1 MAATVIAGNDFGLL
15 DSSLA
20 ILKRGDQTNQNK
32 VGGQQDLY
40 INASNGNL
48 ILQQE
53 DVYLPSLGEDF
64 KLVRTYNSQA
74 KLHGESNWSL
84 STGVNLSFR
93 GPLIIVEKGD
103 GSEFDYRFD
112 SELDLWVTTD
122 GSGAYETVE
131 KVHNSYWPFKAD
143 PELDPSIGSDHFG
156 YVLTRADQSKMYF
169 DARGKLMASVDTNS
183 VRMDYKY
190 DRHSKLVQISDD
202 QGHEINFCYDHWGRL
217 TSLHDEQENNLVE
230 YEYSFGRDRLTSV
243 TDRNGLVTKYSYDN
257 HGLLTSIELPNKQ
270 MVDGKLEHYESRK
283 LEFSYSFESIPSTH
297 RGWGPT
303 LSSIKDAEGGLTTFE
318 YFDDS
323 YCWYLDNGG
332 STRVV
337 DGLGN
342 ARAYSNAAEH
352 VEWRQDNG
360 FYAYYN
366 RNDQYSAYQSG
377 LIREQHA
384 ITYTYA
390 ENGYLL
396 EARDQQGYRTQ
407 YEYNENGDLT
417 RASDSNAW
425 ALTHSDSEYY
435 REMRQTLGIVDL
447 SGKGKLVRQL
457 SDADK
462 AVLIEK
468 HSSNYEYDDQG
479 NLVRFLDNNDSE
491 TVFTYDE
498 FNNLLSSTSPEANR
512 LTTENSEEAQA
523 KREELGFFAD
533 VSGLTAADIA
543 AITELFTSRFVYD
556 EKQNLI
562 KRTDNGGDITSFE
575 YDEYGNL
582 SKQIVYLDSADLED
596 LSKQQITQYFYD
608 MFGNNIETVDAE
620 GNHTSKAYD
629 HFGNITRSVDGNGG
643 VSTFIYDNDNR
654 LTAMTDP
661 EGNTTAYGYDA
672 AGNMISTTDANGQTV
687 ISIYDKNNR
696 LITVIDPSKD
706 DANKDRFT
714 RFNYDVIGNQ
724 TSVTNAEGF
733 KTTYHYDARRQLVE
747 VHTPDFIDANGYANN
762 YATRYTYDGLGN
774 VLSNEDNNGNLTSY
788 LYDQDSLLVEQTQP
802 NGHITQF
809 IYDENNNQVKIIA
822 GLQLPEAR
830 RQILK
835 FVHDEE
841 NQLVEQTD
849 ALGNTT
855 KFALNAVGNQIEVVD
870 ANGNSTAYQYDA
882 NNRMVKQILPEVTD
896 PKTGEAVRYT
906 QELSYDA
913 NGNVVSTKNQNN
925 EATNY
930 FFDKNNRQVLIEDA
944 NSVFTRFSYDAKGQR
959 TQVEIGVDMVRD
971 LDGNLVN
978 VESQLSE
985 QSEYQVASRDGA
997 QVVKYVYDEFGQI
1010 ISETDGLGNALATN
1024 NIELYQQ
1031 LRAEL
1036 GFEALAENLTK
1047 ADKKSLEDLYSK
1059 EFEYDRVGNLTKQ
1072 IDQHNNETVFE
1083 YDALNRAIKT
1093 INTLGEATQFSF
1105 DGNGNQVK
1113 TVDALGRITE
1123 IKYDAYNRVIESI
1136 QAKGASS
1143 EVSTKLTYDAFGNLL
1158 TQVDA
1163 AGSIEQRTV
1172 SFEYDLNNRQ
1182 TKATNAE
1189 GHAVSYEYD
1198 ALGNRLMITDAKGQS
1213 SNYVYDA
1220 LNRNIKVIDAMS
1232 FETHFEYDGVGN
1244 RLAIMDKNGNRVKY
1258 QYDPENQLISTV
1270 QEMDSGQDRITE
1282 FSYDARG
1289 NQVQMKTAS
1298 GTANEEITL
1307 FNYDAQNN
1315 LRSVEDAEGGIIS
1328 QNYDRL
1334 YNQTSSTDAN
1344 GNTTATAFDALNRAV
1359 MVTDA
1364 LGEKTHISYDAVGN
1378 QLSITDANNHTTQYV
1393 YDELNRRITSIDAHG
1408 VETQY
1413 VYDKVNNQTQISYA
1427 NGTAEQVSE
1436 SFEYYD
1442 DGQLKAR
1449 IDGTGARTEYV
1460 YDKNNNT
1467 TLMTDPEGHT
1477 TQYTLDENNRVTSI
1491 TDAEGGV
1498 TSYEYDANGN
1508 RIQVTD
1514 PEGHKVSSFYNAVNE
1529 TVLKVD
1535 AEGYATSYQYD
1546 ENGNQVSST
1555 QHMVVG
1561 EVPTV
1566 NALKSLPSLVTS
1578 NLDQT
1583 TLYQYDALNRLVVM
1597 TDAEGFTTE
1606 YQYDAVGNRSSVV
1619 QQLNKETG
1627 EFSQT
1632 FNFYDATNRL
1642 TQTVSGEGLLTTFEY
1657 DAVGNRSS
1665 VNVYETAIEVI
1676 NGQQPTAVEG
1686 DRVRT
1691 TQYSYDESNRVK
1703 EEISAEGYK
1712 TEYRYSKRGN
1722 RTQVIEAV
1730 GLPEQRITENE
1741 YDAANRII
1749 KTTQA
1754 LGSAA
1759 EVSAVFEYY
1768 ADGQIQTRTDASGT
1782 AEQVTTHYIYDK
1794 NNRLVEQSKPNGLG
1808 ASQVERFTYDAAG
1821 NRTQWVSAAGTVD
1834 ERSYVYA
1841 YDKNNQLVSE
1851 TMPFNGSAVITNE
1864 YAFDGAGNRT
1874 NAYLAVG
1881 TAETREQSW
1890 IFDRNNRVISG
1901 FNSAGVETAY
1911 VYDGAGNQV
1920 EIHENTNLAKDEAA
1934 RITQQEFDLDNR
1946 LSKETSAQGNVTEY
1960 QYDALGNQILM
1971 SQLVNA
1977 DTGTY
1982 ANTHMYFDDQGRQT
1996 HVLSPEGNLVQFE
2009 YDAHGN
2015 LIKEIKYLESATVP
2029 AGHNVPQAAGET
2041 QISTFAYNELNQ
2053 LVSQTNANG
2062 RIDNYEYDHRGNR
2075 ITETLGIN
2083 LSLASGPRVTHY
2095 QYNDANYLLSK
2106 TELLESNKTRITQFN
2121 VDSFGQVTQRID
2133 AAQTDNSRTTQFTF
2147 DAQGNVLTEAR
2158 IVLDQNGEQALL
2170 SSAYSYNAFGD
2181 LTNKVIAQ
2189 GQADERQLSYE
2200 YDNGGRLVLEINAE
2214 QEKTHYQYDA
2224 LGNQTV
2230 ITQAY
2235 GTADARTLQNRF
2247 NLDNIITATIDATG
2261 VETRYEYDGVNNQV
2275 AMIEAFGTSDE
2286 RRTESQFNLD
2296 NQLARVTDAMGYTT
2310 QFEYDAL
2317 GNQTQIIQ
2325 LLNVASE
2332 GQAAQYAETHQYF
2345 DLAGRLTHSINPEGY
2360 LSVSSYDEF
2369 DQLIESKQYLD
2380 PVLVSE
2386 DAPVVAGDAKVKA
2399 TQYQY
2404 DISGNLVSETDALG
2418 VVNKSVYDL
2427 LGNRT
2432 QYLQNWDAQ
2441 TAQAER
2447 VSSYEYD
2454 KQNRLTSRT
2463 DAVGTEQQV
2472 TTGFIYNNHGDVL
2485 SKIEAQGAS
2494 QQRET
2499 HYQYDDAG
2507 RTLSESQF
2515 YTDEQG
2521 RIQEL
2526 RTQYVYDELG
2536 NVTSQQTG
2544 QWDGV
2549 SLTVLRSQTFTYDKN
2564 NRLVTDTNAENEVSQ
2579 YEYDAVGNQTVIHQG
2594 YGTQEQRSNYFEYNL
2609 LNQVSIATDGNGVQT
2624 QYQYDGLGNKTQ
2636 TTQALGVFGEERI
2649 TQYFY
2654 DLNSNLTDVIDPE
2667 GGHTHYVHD
2676 YLGNQVQTIDANKG
2690 VQNSAFDLLGRLSVS
2705 VTAGGIKT
2713 VVKYDDLGNKISEVT
2728 GWDNGSLATSENMLA
2743 SSKVSKTFAYDSL
2756 GRQTTITDGN
2766 GFSTVMAYDLLGN
2779 QTSITK
2785 GLYLGSDV
2793 NLKAL
2798 EHVSENIFTYDQAGR
2813 MLSMEDAQG
2822 NITTYSYNAV
2832 GDRLSKTEASNGLF
2846 DTAPRVTTFVYD
2858 NVGRQTHESTNGGSQ
2873 VINTYNAVGDI
2884 TKESIL
2890 QSSTEGGNVWI
2901 TTTKEYDGN
2910 GKLTHSV
2917 DDYGV
2922 VTHYKYDALG
2932 NKTDAYMAYGTQQ
2945 QQQTRMVYDLNNR
2958 KITDVDGEGNTTTYE
2973 FDALGNQTVVTDA
2986 LDRKAHYY
2994 YDGSNQVTAIV
3005 DAMGV
3010 VTQFD
3015 YDAQGNQ
3022 KSYRVLATSIYDTLV
3037 NQATFASL
3045 SAENKLDIAQVSVFF
3060 DTEINDR
3067 VTSHNYDAVGNKIS
3081 TQNPDG
3087 SISSYTFDA
3096 AGNMLSQTLFA
3107 NVTDG
3112 QRLTSYTY
3120 DLNNRLINF
3129 VDLDGTITT
3138 FEYDAAGNKTAET
3151 VVANQDEQNKSR
3163 RTEYTY
3169 NLNNQNTKQI
3179 SDVGGLNITQQ
3190 SEYDIVGNEVAFIDA
3205 NGNRTINVY
3214 DKNNRLT
3221 SSVDPEGNTSRNGY
3235 DKVGN
3240 RISATNGKQLTT
3252 TFVYDNNNRQTQVI
3266 LPEATH
3272 YKLVGENWVES
3283 SYAATTTTVFDAFGN
3298 DTQTIDND
3306 GFKTTRWF
3314 DANGRKTAELTSNNV
3329 LTTFEYN
3336 EFGEVKNHNL
3346 YLQRLSSA
3354 AHNPN
3359 TAPNVAGLEYQ
3370 TTSLEYDLAGR
3381 LTTKT
3386 YPVIQVSSLQGF
3398 AGVTPSVT
3406 SSTERPVESFTYD
3419 AYGNQTSVT
3428 DKNGVT
3434 SFQFYD
3440 SLDRQIAV
3448 IDPAGYVTQWRYDAQ
3463 GNTLEQ
3469 FQYSSTVNAT
3479 AITAG
3484 VMPQAFD
3491 FIDAQNTQY
3500 QIVRTYDAANRMV
3513 SEAMPEMA
3521 TWDRTAG
3528 DAQSRVK
3535 TVFTYDAN
3543 GNKIAS
3549 TRAHG
3554 TNSAATEYFYFDG
3567 NNRQV
3572 AFVDRGGV
3580 LSTSQFD
3587 ANGNVTTQKRYI
3599 TRLPASTDFANL
3611 TAEQLVSLVGK
3622 SVNHDQ
3628 TIINSY
3634 DNVNRLVAEKTL
3646 VENGDLNKTFKYDAR
3661 GNKTS
3666 SIEHELSGLD
3676 NKLDAGSHV
3685 FKAFFETK
3693 TVYDGLGQI
3702 IQTVSPDG
3710 TGSIFEFDIQGNQVL
3725 SYTGDISSVPSM
3737 ATNISAR
3744 VVGDLEISWEN
3755 SDRAFVIYDTVS
3767 HPTDATTDFK
3777 SLLSPSGYASR
3788 TGIATSSVNLGL
3800 APGQSGF
3807 FRVVTVDAANN
3818 MAVSQEYN
3826 VEMPATY
3833 RALEIKEEA
3842 GQLVAYAEFTGEVE
3856 NPSIELTGVQYAL
3869 TLIADNQYKVTL
3881 PNVTNIQQDYNLV
3894 WGYNGETYTSD
3905 AISLSASQPHH
3916 VAATKISPS
3925 KSGDNYLP
3933 ITEISVNGDSKLSEY
3948 ETVSVEWIRES
3959 DQKSFVGMSLLD
3971 IADGVST
3978 VSITTGEAEALT
3990 AGKYQVIIR
3999 GNTTTG
4005 TEVIQRFDHE
4015 LNDDESTVRQFSM
4028 QLPNTTESSAY
4039 VVVGGEAKQVS
4050 STDGY
4055 IAVNINS
4062 AASNAY
4068 NVFSGSVVAQNHTL
4082 DMQHNEIWIPAY
4094 TREVTDANGDVVKDA
4109 NGNPVTE
4116 EVPAEYVSTDN
4127 SLKLT
4132 FTPEELAAMSGG
4144 LTLQWGLANATSS
4157 FANSQTLQADAN
4169 GVVQFE
4175 FPELTDG
4182 QYDLKLSYTNANGEE
4197 VIVDW
4202 LRFSQTD
4209 DTLIRDTNSTIV
4221 QHTERGGSINGDS
4234 LNTGLFTGDVSLTSA
4249 PLTVAA
4255 VTSDDGQGFANSTGK
4270 DRGYFSESKYDAM
4283 GNKIATNE
4291 DDGVWREYKVDAMGN
4306 QIMEVSM
4313 GKEENLDTTTYR
4325 TSFSAFDALGRET
4338 KMWSAVN
4345 ANSTSGHEITHK
4357 EYDYAGNVVKEIHA
4371 NGSYTSFE
4379 FNAVGLKTKE
4389 TYHAANHG
4397 VLRQEN
4403 YGFNALGEETRMTD
4417 ALGYGTEKV
4426 YDQYGNVTREY
4437 MAKAG
4442 SASTDYK
4449 AYEYDAFGRRT
4460 LASEYMAG
4468 NDVTVKK
4475 TEYTYNQADQLTKV
4489 TEGKDSANPLT
4500 TTFVLDSRGNR
4511 LMTTTPD
4518 ENGLGTVEIYDEFG
4532 RVITRL
4538 SYHGEERVSES
4549 KSYDVFGNL
4558 ISETDQMGRTKT
4570 KVYGGNGLLMQE
4582 RDEAGHV
4589 TTYEYDAFDN
4599 QTKVIKI
4606 HAANVAETDPNVMP
4620 DFSGSKFNFDGFDF
4634 LSQAITPAQD
4644 ETVKTYDA
4652 QNRLISTEQS
4662 SQTAKIGTYDW
4673 DSQTYSYSGGES
4685 TKGINTTYTYDEMGN
4700 RATEVVKNNNT
4711 VLRNITYGYSDQGEM
4726 TSWADSKTGA
4736 HLNYAF
4742 DASGRLISVKTNEGY
4757 NPDVK
4762 TDKGTFYQT
4771 NMTYEYNSQGQL
4783 ENVKTWNNDTQLFD
4797 TTDSY
4802 TYFANGLMKTS
4813 TQDRI
4818 TYSYEYNARGDVIR
4832 SDWTKTHE
4840 NQNKAHYSTWQY
4852 DEYGNTTRFETHR
4865 ITVTEVAA
4873 VYRRGQLI
4881 SAARTDVTDTA
4892 IQVDTSIFIKGT
4904 TLASSTTSINDDL
4917 KTTVTTT
4924 TFDQSGR
4931 SLKTDINGPGSHIW
4945 YDTTYTASG
4954 LKLKDTLNGDST
4966 SKSTVVTTYTDY
4978 MYDANDKMSSF
4989 TKTQGTGDER
4999 EERRTFIY
5007 NSDGQILSRDIFDK
5021 TQSSGQYDTEYHY
5034 ANGEA
5039 VAHTGQNEEG
5049 TKESKLGVDSY
5060 SQVKH
5065 LGDEFP
5071 SGTLSSFTATGGET
5085 LQQVAGMLLGNSNLW
5100 FVLAEA
5106 NGLQAGA
5113 SLNAGQTISIPN
5125 SVETGKID
5133 ADSHKVYSESEIIG
5147 NTMPNVRQEKK
5158 KKKCGSFLAIIIT
5171 VVVIAVAAALTGGA
5185 ALAIA
5190 GSAFIAGLGTAAA
5203 FVATVALSALAG
5215 AAIYAG
5221 MNIVQ
5226 QGLMIA
5232 AGLQE
5237 SFSWSQVRDQAK
5249 QGAVAGAL
5257 AGMGS
5262 FGELERAKD
5271 MQSMINV
5278 SKVALN
5284 VASKAYFQMEANGG
5298 KISNWS
5304 GILMAATPALGEYEA
5319 LQSTAEMVE
5328 EYGDYASPWLN
5339 MAEKAING
5347 DTIRSEDYLM
5357 AVGNTL
5363 STAIDTN
5370 TSYLGDT
5377 LSKIVAKTTVA
5388 GAMYLGDK
5396 ETANTYFNE
5405 MVGQEVG
5412 SFLAGYAGSQMSGF
5426 TGEKDSQ
5433 GFKAGMAAASV
5444 AITAGIS
5451 SYTSTFV
5458 SNRMGGM
5465 SARDSFAEAYS
5476 GLGQSMND
5484 AVTGSMAKTS
5494 RATAARAD
5502 IFGMAMDAA
5511 TNTQR
5516 MDFGTIKN
5524 LQIVDELNDGED
5536 KAYGAFDSATGKVMV
5551 SRDLMNKAQSGD
5563 QDAAAHL
5570 LGLLKEELSHR
5581 EAQAAEQALNI
5592 KDYPFDEGALAA
5604 RQMLQALGEHDGR
5617 TAFTFNANDEGFDFE
5632 TSADAINKAVDDKFG
5647 WGRILSDRQ
5656 SGSLE
5661 FNSGNTADNGLSN
5674 ENLAAMLA
5682 QNPDFDMKSEAE
5694 QQGMI
5699 DQLRQSTNSYYDG
5712 VMDQAVTDGSLA
5724 TYMLAAG
5731 AQGLANVGLGLAGL
5745 FDASTDDLGSTARGT
5760 IKSVANFGP
5769 EAFNGAVNLT
5779 KTVLDGYSYGLDAV
5793 GIDASGFRETEAFNL
5808 GLNMEYAN
5816 EAEQGGALLGGLLG
5830 GAAASKFGQHRVI
5843 IDDIGTTNRQAGAI
5857 NVRIEGPEVNLPS
5870 GVGGTGANYDK
5881 LNGQG
5886 LYVLRDEA
5894 GAVGYVGR
5902 GDAPKRIEV
5911 HANSSDK
5918 SDLVSSEIVWTNN
5931 LDKATSKGLEQR
5943 LMDNFGGAKS
5953 QNPNTPLQ
5961 NKIRSYSPENPNA
5974 PTYEASVSDEL
5985 WAETLKRLG
5994 L

>member
-1 MAATVIAGNDFGLL
+1 MAATIIAGNDFGLL

-48 ILQQE
+48 VVQQE

-103 GSEFDYRFD
+103 GSEFDYKFD

-190 DRHSKLVQISDD
+190 DKHSKLVQISDD
-202 QGHEINFCYDHWGRL
+202 QGHEINFCYDRRGRL
-217 TSLHDEQENNLVE
+217 ISLHDEKENNLVE
-230 YEYSFGRDRLTSV
+230 YEYSFSHGHLTSV
-243 TDRNGLVTKYSYDN
+243 TDRNGLVTKYGYDKQ
-257 HGLLTSIELPNKQ
+257 GLLTSIELPNKQ
-270 MVDGKLEHYESRK
+270 MVDGKLEIYESRK
-283 LEFSYSFESIPSTH
+283 LEFGYSFGSIPSTH
-297 RGWGPT
+297 KGWGPT
-303 LSSIKDAEGGLTTFE
+303 LSSITDAEGGLTTFE

-498 FNNLLSSTSPEANR
+498 FNNLISSTSPEANR
-512 LTTENSEEAQA
+512 LATDNSEEAQA
-523 KREELGFFAD
+523 KREELGFSAD
-533 VSGLTAADIA
+533 ISGLTAADIA

-556 EKQNLI
+556 DKQNLI

-596 LSKQQITQYFYD
+596 VSKQQITQYFYD

-629 HFGNITRSVDGNGG
+629 HFGNITRSIDGNGG

-696 LITVIDPSKD
+696 LITVIDPSED

-733 KTTYHYDARRQLVE
+733 KTTYHYDTRRQLVE

-913 NGNVVSTKNQNN
+913 NGNVVSTKNENN

-944 NSVFTRFSYDAKGQR
+944 NGVFTRFSYDAKGQR

-1036 GFEALAENLTK
+1036 GFEALVENLTE
-1047 ADKKSLEDLYSK
+1047 ADKKSLENLYAK

-1105 DGNGNQVK
+1105 DGNGNQIK

-1143 EVSTKLTYDAFGNLL
+1143 EVSTKLTYDAFGNVL

-1163 AGSIEQRTV
+1163 AGSAEQRTV

-1198 ALGNRLMITDAKGQS
+1198 ALGNRLIITDAKGQS

-1232 FETHFEYDGVGN
+1232 FETRFEYDGVGN

-1270 QEMDSGQDRITE
+1270 QKMDNGEDRITE

-1298 GTANEEITL
+1298 GTANEEVTL

-1378 QLSITDANNHTTQYV
+1378 QLSITDANNHTTQYA

-1427 NGTAEQVSE
+1427 SGTAEQVSE

-1529 TVLKVD
+1529 TVLKID

-1561 EVPTV
+1561 EVPTGD
-1566 NALKSLPSLVTS
+1566 ALKSLPSLVTS

-1583 TLYQYDALNRLVVM
+1583 TRYQYDALNRLVVM

-1712 TEYRYSKRGN
+1712 TEYKYSKRGN

-1741 YDAANRII
+1741 YDAANRIV

-1768 ADGQIQTRTDASGT
+1768 ADGQIQARTDASGT
-1782 AEQVTTHYIYDK
+1782 AEEVTTHYIYDK

-1808 ASQVERFTYDAAG
+1808 ASQVESFTYDAAG

-1881 TAETREQSW
+1881 TAEAREQSW
-1890 IFDRNNRVISG
+1890 IFDKNNRVISG

-1920 EIHENTNLAKDEAA
+1920 EIHENANLVKDETA
-1934 RITQQEFDLDNR
+1934 RITLQEFDLDNR

-1960 QYDALGNQILM
+1960 QYDALGNKILM

-2041 QISTFAYNELNQ
+2041 QVSTFAYNELNQ

-2106 TELLESNKTRITQFN
+2106 TELLESNKTRITQYN

-2296 NQLARVTDAMGYTT
+2296 NQLVRVTDAMGYTT

-2332 GQAAQYAETHQYF
+2332 GQAARYAETHQYF

-2447 VSSYEYD
+2447 ISSYEYD

-2485 SKIEAQGAS
+2485 SKIEAQGTS

-2526 RTQYVYDELG
+2526 RTQYAYDELG

-2564 NRLVTDTNAENEVSQ
+2564 NRLVTDTNAENEVSK

-2728 GWDNGSLATSENMLA
+2728 GWDDGSLATSENMLA

-2785 GLYLGSDV
+2785 GLYLGNDV

-2798 EHVSENIFTYDQAGR
+2798 EHESENIFTYDQAGR

-2932 NKTDAYMAYGTQQ
+2932 NKTDAYMAYGTQEQ
-2945 QQQTRMVYDLNNR
+2945 QHTRMVYDLNNR
-2958 KITDVDGEGNTTTYE
+2958 KITDVDGEGNATTYE

-2986 LDRKAHYY
+2986 LDRKAYYY

-3060 DTEINDR
+3060 DTEISDR

-3163 RTEYTY
+3163 RTEYIY

-3359 TAPNVAGLEYQ
+3359 TTPNVAGLEYQ

-3386 YPVIQVSSLQGF
+3386 YPEIQVSSLQGF
-3398 AGVTPSVT
+3398 AGATPNVT

-3469 FQYSSTVNAT
+3469 FQYSSTVNAA

-3500 QIVRTYDAANRMV
+3500 QIVRTYDAANRIV
-3513 SEAMPEMA
+3513 SETMPEMA

-3528 DAQSRVK
+3528 DGQSRVK

-3599 TRLPASTDFANL
+3599 TRLSASTDFANL

-3710 TGSIFEFDIQGNQVL
+3710 TGSIFEFDILGNQVL

-3833 RALEIKEEA
+3833 KALEIKEEA

-3856 NPSIELTGVQYAL
+3856 NPSIELAGVQHAL

-3881 PNVTNIQQDYNLV
+3881 PSVANIQQDYNLV

-3948 ETVSVEWIRES
+3948 ETLSVEWIRES

-3978 VSITTGEAEALT
+3978 VSVTTGESEALT

-4015 LNDDESTVRQFSM
+4015 LNDDESTIRQFSM

-4039 VVVGGEAKQVS
+4039 VVVAGKANQVS

-4062 AASNAY
+4062 EASNAY

-4094 TREVTDANGDVVKDA
+4094 TREVTDVNGIVVKDA
-4109 NGNPVTE
+4109 DGNPVTE
-4116 EVPAEYVSTDN
+4116 EVPAEYVRTDN

-4157 FANSQTLQADAN
+4157 FANSQTLQADGN

-4209 DTLIRDTNSTIV
+4209 DTLIRDSNSTIV

-4234 LNTGLFTGDVSLTSA
+4234 LNTGLFTGEVSLTSA

-4291 DDGVWREYKVDAMGN
+4291 DDGVWRVYKVDAMGN

-4313 GKEENLDTTTYR
+4313 GKEDNLDTTTYR

-4345 ANSTSGHEITHK
+4345 KNNTPDHEITHHEITHK

-4389 TYHAANHG
+4389 TYHAENHG

-4437 MAKAG
+4437 MAKSG

-4538 SYHGEERVSES
+4538 SYHGEERVSQT

-4606 HAANVAETDPNVMP
+4606 HAANVAETDSSAMP
-4620 DFSGSKFNFDGFDF
+4620 DLSGSKFNFDGFDF
-4634 LSQAITPAQD
+4634 LSQVITPAQD

-4652 QNRLISTEQS
+4652 KNRLISTVQS
-4662 SQTAKIGTYDW
+4662 SQTAKIKTYDW
-4673 DSQTYSYSGGES
+4673 DSQTYSYSGGEA

-4771 NMTYEYNSQGQL
+4771 NMTYQYNSQGQL
-4783 ENVKTWNNDTQLFD
+4783 ENVKTWNNDTQVFD

-4802 TYFANGLMKTS
+4802 TYFSNGLMKTS
-4813 TQDRI
+4813 TQDNI
-4818 TYSYEYNARGDVIR
+4818 TYSYEYNARGDVTR
-4832 SDWTKTHE
+4832 SDWSQDGKP
-4840 NQNKAHYSTWQY
+4840 HYSTWKY
-4852 DEYGNTTRFETHR
+4852 DNYGNTIEFK
-4865 ITVTEVAA
+4865 TVSDGTTTQ
-4873 VYRRGQLI
+4873 R
-4881 SAARTDVTDTA
+4881 
-4892 IQVDTSIFIKGT
+4892 DTSIFIKGT

-4954 LKLKDTLNGDST
+4954 LKLKDTLNGAAT
-4966 SKSTVVTTYTDY
+4966 SKSTVVTTFTNYN
-4978 MYDANDKMSSF
+4978 YDVNDKMSSF
-4989 TKTQGTGDER
+4989 TKTRGTGDER

-5021 TQSSGQYDTEYHY
+5021 TKSSGQYDTEYHY

-5049 TKESKLGVDSY
+5049 IKESKLGVDSY

-5133 ADSHKVYSESEIIG
+5133 ADSHKVYSEGEIIG
-5147 NTMPNVRQEKK
+5147 NTMPNVRQKKK
-5158 KKKCGSFLAIIIT
+5158 KKKCGNFLAIIIT

-5262 FGELERAKD
+5262 FATVASETGRISS
-5271 MQSMINV
+5271 SMKTVIEV
-5278 SKVALN
+5278 SKTATN
-5284 VASKAYFQMEANGG
+5284 VANKAYTQMKANDG
-5298 KISNWS
+5298 KINNWS
-5304 GILMAATPALGEYEA
+5304 GLIMAAAPLAGDFGFDGA
-5319 LQSTAEMVE
+5319 AKAVE
-5328 EYGDYASPWLN
+5328 TYGDYASPWLSL
-5339 MAEKAING
+5339 AEKSLNG
-5347 DTIRSEDYLM
+5347 DEISSDDYLM

-5363 STAIDTN
+5363 SAAIGEIG
-5370 TSYLGDT
+5370 SSEGDDPFS
-5377 LSKIVAKTTVA
+5377 LQNISMRIGAQVAVA
-5388 GAMYLGDK
+5388 GALYDNLDDK
-5396 ETANTYFNE
+5396 DLAKDYFANA
-5405 MVGQEVG
+5405 VGQEVG
-5412 SFLAGYAGSQMSGF
+5412 ALAAQQATKYTTDPIVKEQ
-5426 TGEKDSQ
+5426 
-5433 GFKAGMAAASV
+5433 AAA
-5444 AITAGIS
+5444 
-5451 SYTSTFV
+5451 
-5458 SNRMGGM
+5458 RK
-5465 SARDSFAEAYS
+5465 AEQRNS
-5476 GLGQSMND
+5476 
-5484 AVTGSMAKTS
+5484 AKTFQNDLREKS
-5494 RATAARAD
+5494 VDALMEQYPQISQHEAEKLKQDMRDGTVESPTIKFMEDQADADGNKVLGAFNKDTNEILIDKALFDQAQAGDKAA
-5502 IFGMAMDAA
+5502 AA
-5511 TNTQR
+5511 T
-5516 MDFGTIKN
+5516 
-5524 LQIVDELNDGED
+5524 
-5536 KAYGAFDSATGKVMV
+5536 
-5551 SRDLMNKAQSGD
+5551 
-5563 QDAAAHL
+5563 L
-5570 LGLLKEELSHR
+5570 LGVMAEEQGHAVASVM
-5581 EAQAAEQALNI
+5581 EQRLGI
-5592 KDYPFDEGALAA
+5592 QDFRFDEGGLAA
-5604 RQMLQALGEHDGR
+5604 RSILQDFASSGSDVKFDLNIGGSV
-5617 TAFTFNANDEGFDFE
+5617 AGFS
-5632 TSADAINKAVDDKFG
+5632 TSADAINSAISDKFG
-5647 WGRILSDRQ
+5647 WGRIISDRQ
-5656 SGSLE
+5656 NGSVE
-5661 FNSGNTADNGLSN
+5661 FNSSNTGNDRLSN
-5674 ENLAAMLA
+5674 ENLNAVMSQNSEFAML
-5682 QNPDFDMKSEAE
+5682 PDDQKQMYIDAYRSQINADMDAAAKAGGGIDVVDAVLGTSEILLA
-5694 QQGMI
+5694 GV
-5699 DQLRQSTNSYYDG
+5699 LNSG
-5712 VMDQAVTDGSLA
+5712 VDAVAGLVG
-5724 TYMLAAG
+5724 LGAAG
-5731 AQGLANVGLGLAGL
+5731 LGGLAGL
-5745 FDASTDDLGSTARGT
+5745 LGIEG
-5760 IKSVANFGP
+5760 V
-5769 EAFNGAVNLT
+5769 
-5779 KTVLDGYSYGLDAV
+5779 
-5793 GIDASGFRETEAFNL
+5793 ASGAEL
-5808 GLNMEYAN
+5808 GTNTINSIKEFAGYELKSEGGNEVSAKLAESIGEYIQAY
-5816 EAEQGGALLGGLLG
+5816 EDG
-5830 GAAASKFGQHRVI
+5830 
-5843 IDDIGTTNRQAGAI
+5843 NR
-5857 NVRIEGPEVNLPS
+5857 S
-5870 GVGGTGANYDK
+5870 
-5881 LNGQG
+5881 
-5886 LYVLRDEA
+5886 
-5894 GAVGYVGR
+5894 R
-5902 GDAPKRIEV
+5902 GDATLDATGWPILATGAYMAPEVLMAVAGGFLGKALKNAGKGSGPKTNGFDLSKVEV
-5911 HANSSDK
+5911 LTLKEAKQLSGENRGLIFVQENTAKSSSAAKFENGTTGAFSDVPSQSRAVPALRFDHPNPNGNRTNNFVRFDGVEADGVTLIDRKLSLTSK
-5918 SDLVSSEIVWTNN
+5918 SDQIKSLQRVSEALHQNSNYNLVYEFPTQKAADRAMDILFKQSITNI
-5931 LDKATSKGLEQR
+5931 DVRVAQ
-5943 LMDNFGGAKS
+5943 
-5953 QNPNTPLQ
+5953 
-5961 NKIRSYSPENPNA
+5961 
-5974 PTYEASVSDEL
+5974 
-5985 WAETLKRLG
+5985 
-5994 L
+5994 